1 MATMTNFWSFVVY
14 PSEIDFHP
22 SNLTRIIEEEE
33 EDDIH
38 ATVTNSTL
46 FFRWLEN
53 WMEFAS
59 FRTKNLRRAIS
70 IIGKVNAV
78 TVISSEGGAKLGRI
92 SIYKCNTFPR
102 YCKNSRLLE
111 RALHFE
117 DYFLPV
123 RKCFDEEEEKKR
135 NIRIFFFLILQ
146 LKRLFFFFSR
156 LLKILKKFQNTY
168 RSLQFEFSHETC
180 SDCLVFITFFFEKG
194 N

>member
-22 SNLTRIIEEEE
+22 SNLTRIIEEE

-123 RKCFDEEEEKKR
+123 SIKKKKKR
-135 NIRIFFFLILQ
+135 EIFEYFFFLILQ

-180 SDCLVFITFFFEKG
+180 SDCLVFITFFFEKR

>member
-102 YCKNSRLLE
+102 YCKNSRLLG
-111 RALHFE
+111 RTLHFE

-123 RKCFDEEEEKKR
+123 SIKKKKKR
-135 NIRIFFFLILQ
+135 EIFEYFFFLILQ

-156 LLKILKKFQNTY
+156 LLKILRKFQNTY
-168 RSLQFEFSHETC
+168 RNLHFEFSHETC
-180 SDCLVFITFFFEKG
+180 RDCLVFITFFFEKR

>member
-123 RKCFDEEEEKKR
+123 SIKKKKKR
-135 NIRIFFFLILQ
+135 EIFEYFFFLILQ

-156 LLKILKKFQNTY
+156 LLKSLRKFQNTY
-168 RSLQFEFSHETC
+168 RSLHLEFSHETC

>member
-92 SIYKCNTFPR
+92 SIYKCNTFSR
-102 YCKNSRLLE
+102 YCKNSRLLG
-111 RALHFE
+111 RTLHFE

-123 RKCFDEEEEKKR
+123 SIKKKKKR
-135 NIRIFFFLILQ
+135 EIFEYFFFLILQ

-156 LLKILKKFQNTY
+156 LLKILRKFQNTY
-168 RSLQFEFSHETC
+168 RSLHLEFSHETC

>member
-92 SIYKCNTFPR
+92 SIYKCNTFSR
-102 YCKNSRLLE
+102 YCKNSRLL
-111 RALHFE
+111 RGALHE

-135 NIRIFFFLILQ
+135 NIRIFFFFNFTIETIIF
-146 LKRLFFFFSR
+146 LFF
-156 LLKILKKFQNTY
+156 QAVEN
-168 RSLQFEFSHETC
+168 
-180 SDCLVFITFFFEKG
+180 FEKISEYLSKPPP
-194 N
+194 

>member
-123 RKCFDEEEEKKR
+123 LIKKKKKR
-135 NIRIFFFLILQ
+135 EIFEYFFF
-146 LKRLFFFFSR
+146 
-156 LLKILKKFQNTY
+156 
-168 RSLQFEFSHETC
+168 
-180 SDCLVFITFFFEKG
+180 
-194 N
+194 